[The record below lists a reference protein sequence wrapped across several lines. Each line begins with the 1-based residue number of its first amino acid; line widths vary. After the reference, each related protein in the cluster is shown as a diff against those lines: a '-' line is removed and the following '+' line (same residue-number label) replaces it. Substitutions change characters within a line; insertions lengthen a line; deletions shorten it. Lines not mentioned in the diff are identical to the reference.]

1 MLDPKYVREHET
13 DVRKAL
19 ENCKSKVDLSLYLD
33 LERRRRDLM
42 ISADKRKARLNQAS
56 EEMSKLKKE
65 GKDITGYRAKL
76 SELSNE
82 IKEMDAEIT
91 SVEKDFH
98 ELELQVCNLP
108 HETVPVGGEEA
119 NQEVRRVGEPKKFD
133 FKPKPHEELG
143 ITLGILDF
151 EKAAKVSGARFFS
164 LSGPGAKLERA
175 LTNFMLDENSRKGY
189 QEMVVPHLV
198 NYESM
203 ETSGQ
208 FPKFIDQAF
217 AIEKDKLYLI
227 PTSEVSL
234 ANLHR
239 GETFP
244 VGSLP
249 KKYAAFTPYY
259 RREAGRY
266 GKDTKGLIRLHQF
279 NKVEMFQFVEPE
291 KSMEALERLTGD
303 AEDLLKKLG
312 LPYRVVVLATGDK
325 SFSSVKTY
333 DLEVWLPSQN
343 TYREISSCS
352 NCTDFQARRG
362 GIKFK
367 REGGSKPELVHTL
380 NGSGLA
386 VGRTWL
392 AILENYQQGDGS
404 VIIPDALKPYMG
416 GVEVL
421 KSPKPA

>member
-1 MLDPKYVREHET
+1 MLDPKYVREHEPE
-13 DVRKAL
+13 VRKAL

-33 LERRRRDLM
+33 LERRRRDLT
-42 ISADKRKARLNQAS
+42 ISVDKRKARLNQAS
-56 EEMSKLKKE
+56 EEMGRMKKE
-65 GKDITGYRAKL
+65 GKDITEYRGKL

-82 IKEMDAEIT
+82 IKEMDGEIA

-98 ELELQVCNLP
+98 ELELQICNLP
-108 HETVPVGGEEA
+108 HESVPVGGEES
-119 NQEVRRVGEPKKFD
+119 NQEIRKVGVPRNFE

-143 ITLGILDF
+143 TALGILDF

-164 LSGPGAKLERA
+164 LWGAGAKLERA
-175 LTNFMLDENSRKGY
+175 LVNFMLEEQSKKGY
-189 QEMVVPHLV
+189 QEIVVPHLV

-203 ETSGQ
+203 EMSGQ
-208 FPKFIDQAF
+208 FPKFIEQAF
-217 AIEKDKLYLI
+217 AIEKDHLYLI
-227 PTSEVSL
+227 PTAEVSL

-239 GETFP
+239 GEILP
-244 VGSLP
+244 PGSLP
-249 KKYAAFTPYY
+249 RKYVSFTPCY
-259 RREAGRY
+259 RREAGSY

-291 KSMEALERLTGD
+291 KSMEALEQLTGD
-303 AEDLLKKLG
+303 AEDILKKLG
-312 LPYRVVVLATGDK
+312 LPYRVVALATGDK

-343 TYREISSCS
+343 SYREISSCS

-392 AILENYQQGDGS
+392 AILENYQRADGS
-404 VIIPDALKPYMG
+404 VDIPEALQPYLGGLKTIIPGKP
-416 GVEVL
+416 
-421 KSPKPA
+421 

>member
-1 MLDPKYVREHET
+1 MLDPKYVREHESE
-13 DVRKAL
+13 VRKAL

-33 LERRRRDLM
+33 LERRRRDLT
-42 ISADKRKARLNQAS
+42 ISVDKRKARLNQAS
-56 EEMSKLKKE
+56 EEMGRMKKE
-65 GKDITGYRAKL
+65 GKDISEYRAKL

-82 IKEMDAEIT
+82 IKEMDGEI
-91 SVEKDFH
+91 SAVEKDFR
-98 ELELQVCNLP
+98 EIELQLCNLP
-108 HETVPVGGEEA
+108 HESVPVGGEEA
-119 NQEVRRVGEPKKFD
+119 NQEIRKVGEPKTFD

-143 ITLGILDF
+143 LALGILDF

-164 LSGPGAKLERA
+164 LWGWGARLERA
-175 LTNFMLDENSRKGY
+175 LVNFMLEEHAKRGY
-189 QEMVVPHLV
+189 QEIVVPHLV

-203 ETSGQ
+203 EMSGQ
-208 FPKFIDQAF
+208 FPKFIEQAF
-217 AIEKDKLYLI
+217 AIEKDKFYLI
-227 PTSEVSL
+227 PTAEVSL

-239 GETFP
+239 GDILP
-244 VGSLP
+244 AGSLP
-249 KKYAAFTPYY
+249 KKYVSFTPCY
-259 RREAGRY
+259 RREAGSY

-291 KSMEALERLTGD
+291 KSMETLELLTAD
-303 AEDLLKKLG
+303 AEDILKKLG
-312 LPYRVVVLATGDK
+312 LPYRVVALATGDK

-367 REGGSKPELVHTL
+367 REGGGKPELVHTL

-392 AILENYQQGDGS
+392 AILENYQQADGS
-404 VIIPDALKPYMG
+404 VQIPEALQPYLNG
-416 GVEVL
+416 L
-421 KSPKPA
+421 KTITPSRP

>member
-1 MLDPKYVREHET
+1 MLDPKYVREHESE
-13 DVRKAL
+13 VRKAL

-33 LERRRRDLM
+33 LERRRRDLT
-42 ISADKRKARLNQAS
+42 ISVDKRKARLNQAS
-56 EEMSKLKKE
+56 EEMGRMKKE
-65 GKDITGYRAKL
+65 GKDISEYRAKL

-82 IKEMDAEIT
+82 IKEMDGEI
-91 SVEKDFH
+91 SAVEKDFR
-98 ELELQVCNLP
+98 EIELQLCNLP
-108 HETVPVGGEEA
+108 HESVPVGGEEA
-119 NQEVRRVGEPKKFD
+119 NQEIRKVGEPKTFD

-143 ITLGILDF
+143 SALGILDF

-164 LSGPGAKLERA
+164 LWGWGARLERA
-175 LTNFMLDENSRKGY
+175 LVNFMLEEHAKRGY
-189 QEMVVPHLV
+189 QEIVVPHLV

-203 ETSGQ
+203 EMSGQ
-208 FPKFIDQAF
+208 FPKFIEQAF
-217 AIEKDKLYLI
+217 AIEKDKFYLI
-227 PTSEVSL
+227 PTAEVSL

-239 GETFP
+239 GDILP
-244 VGSLP
+244 AGSLP
-249 KKYAAFTPYY
+249 KKYVSFTPCY
-259 RREAGRY
+259 RREAGSY

-291 KSMEALERLTGD
+291 KSMETLELLTAD
-303 AEDLLKKLG
+303 AEDILKKLG
-312 LPYRVVVLATGDK
+312 LPYRVVALATGDK

-367 REGGSKPELVHTL
+367 REGGGKPELVHTL

-392 AILENYQQGDGS
+392 AILENYQQADGS
-404 VIIPDALKPYMG
+404 VQIPEALQPYLNG
-416 GVEVL
+416 Q
-421 KSPKPA
+421 KTITPSRP

>member
-1 MLDPKYVREHET
+1 MLDPKYVREHESE
-13 DVRKAL
+13 VRKAL

-33 LERRRRDLM
+33 LERRRRDLT
-42 ISADKRKARLNQAS
+42 ISVDKRKARLNQAS
-56 EEMSKLKKE
+56 EEMGRMKKE
-65 GKDITGYRAKL
+65 GKDISEYRAKL

-82 IKEMDAEIT
+82 IKEMDGEI
-91 SVEKDFH
+91 SAVEKDFR
-98 ELELQVCNLP
+98 EIELQLCNLP
-108 HETVPVGGEEA
+108 HESVPVGGEEA
-119 NQEVRRVGEPKKFD
+119 NQEIRKVGEPKTFD

-143 ITLGILDF
+143 SALGILDF

-164 LSGPGAKLERA
+164 LWGSGARLERA
-175 LTNFMLDENSRKGY
+175 LVNFMLEEHAKRGY
-189 QEMVVPHLV
+189 QEIVVPHLV

-203 ETSGQ
+203 EMSGQ
-208 FPKFIDQAF
+208 FPKFIEQAF
-217 AIEKDKLYLI
+217 AIEKDKFYLI
-227 PTSEVSL
+227 PTAEVSL

-239 GETFP
+239 GDILP
-244 VGSLP
+244 AGSLP
-249 KKYAAFTPYY
+249 KKYVSFTPCY
-259 RREAGRY
+259 RREAGSY

-291 KSMEALERLTGD
+291 KSMETLELLTAD
-303 AEDLLKKLG
+303 AEDILKKLG
-312 LPYRVVVLATGDK
+312 LPYRVVALATGDK

-367 REGGSKPELVHTL
+367 REGGGKPELVHTL

-392 AILENYQQGDGS
+392 AILENYQQADGS
-404 VIIPDALKPYMG
+404 VQIPEALQPYLNG
-416 GVEVL
+416 L
-421 KSPKPA
+421 KTITPSRP